1 MYAHMRAAHLLIFV
15 LVIALAGCSSEGNDA
30 TTTVAGS
37 DGVPDVIA
45 AVATQDAESSWTFSV
60 TISSPYDSPER
71 FADAWRVLDPA
82 GNQLGERVLAHDHA
96 NEQPFTRSLSNV
108 SIPPDVRRVT
118 VEARD
123 SRDGY
128 GTGKSLEVRLT
139 GGA

>member
-1 MYAHMRAAHLLIFV
+1 
-15 LVIALAGCSSEGNDA
+15 
-30 TTTVAGS
+30 
-37 DGVPDVIA
+37 
-45 AVATQDAESSWTFSV
+45 
-60 TISSPYDSPER
+60 R
-71 FADAWRVLDPA
+71 FADAWRVLDAA

-118 VEARD
+118 IEARD

-128 GTGKSLEVRLT
+128 GAGKSLEVRLT